1 MIRKAERGDLAACAA
16 LIRNSFMTVAEEF
29 GITAENAP
37 RFTAF
42 SVTPER
48 LERQMDEGRPMFV
61 CEEDGVLCGYCSLWV
76 GPNGECELNN
86 LAVLPAFRRRGIGGR
101 LLARAVSAAGDAG
114 CAVMNLG
121 IVEENRTLRQWYER
135 RGAVHCGTKK
145 FDFFPFTCGYMK
157 IALRGAA
164 GRQDGLQ
171 QEDRGTAVEPSGQGG
186 A

>member
-16 LIRNSFMTVAEEF
+16 LIRKSFMTVAEQLGLTED
-29 GITAENAP
+29 NAP

-61 CEEDGVLCGYCSLWV
+61 CEEDGVLCGYCSLLL
-76 GPNGECELNN
+76 GQDGECELNN
-86 LAVLPAFRRRGIGGR
+86 LAVLPEFRHRGIGGR
-101 LLARAVSAAGDAG
+101 LLARAVSAAEDAG
-114 CAVMNLG
+114 CTVMNIG

-135 RGAVHCGTKK
+135 CGAVHCGTAK

-157 IALRGAA
+157 IGLRGAA
-164 GRQDGLQ
+164 AKTGPGEDSARDMG
-171 QEDRGTAVEPSGQGG
+171 DRGGEA
-186 A
+186 